1 MSSWFV
7 LSSLGFYPVA
17 PGKPYYEIGRP
28 CFNEAVLKF
37 ENKKS
42 LRISA
47 INNSPENKYI
57 RSVKLNGLPIYRSY
71 LSHEEIMNGGVL
83 EFEMSDTVTN
93 LNDKWISGS
102 PENSIPSNFVP
113 VPFILNES
121 RIFDT
126 KISIE
131 MGFLKIN
138 SQDEFTLFYSIEKG
152 VWNKYSKP
160 FEIDK
165 STLIEL
171 KLQRKSSA
179 GELFESQIV
188 NRYFKKKDNSIRL
201 DLKTKYANQY
211 AASGPNSLIDEIE
224 GGNEFRTGDWQ
235 GFYGEDILAD
245 ISFETPRELQEFG
258 ISCIRD
264 QKSWIFLPSGIQIEI
279 SQDGKN
285 FEKLEFIKIIQATDK
300 DENPKKEKFLVKL
313 PLAKKI
319 ISIRYKVINS
329 GNCPEWH
336 LGNGNPTWLF
346 LDELIFN

>member
-1 MSSWFV
+1 
-7 LSSLGFYPVA
+7 
-17 PGKPYYEIGRP
+17 
-28 CFNEAVLKF
+28 
-37 ENKKS
+37 
-42 LRISA
+42 
-47 INNSPENKYI
+47 
-57 RSVKLNGLPIYRSY
+57 
-71 LSHEEIMNGGVL
+71 
-83 EFEMSDTVTN
+83 
-93 LNDKWISGS
+93 
-102 PENSIPSNFVP
+102 
-113 VPFILNES
+113 
-121 RIFDT
+121 
-126 KISIE
+126 

-138 SQDEFTLFYSIEKG
+138 SQDEFTLFYSIKKD
-152 VWNKYSKP
+152 VWNKYSIP

-179 GELFESQIV
+179 GQLFESQIV

-245 ISFETPRELQEFG
+245 VSFETPRELKEFG

-264 QKSWIFLPSGIQIEI
+264 QKSWIFLPSEIQIEI

-285 FEKLEFIKIIQATDK
+285 FEKLEFIKITQATDK

-319 ISIRYKVINS
+319 ISIRYKVINP